1 MKIPLKWRIYLS
13 MVGLIIVTFL
23 ITGTATYF
31 NFKEQNEVYNKE
43 RVKRKAQAILSS
55 VHYYFQQEREGEYFP
70 FYTKNF
76 DEKIKEF
83 SDIHSIGINIFDL
96 NGILITASNI
106 EQFEKS
112 SIYKVVPEKIKE
124 ELSQG
129 EQLAVSD
136 RMEKDRDHLS
146 VFAYLKNLEG
156 QPIAVINV
164 PYSFDIETTRREA
177 YSFIS
182 SLAKVYTLMFVLALA
197 LGYYLSNYITKS
209 LRQLGARIKTLGVNK
224 KNEPIE
230 WQTNDVIGVL
240 IKEYNRMLKELEKSA
255 VMLAQSERESA
266 WREMAKQ
273 VAHEIKNPLTPM
285 QLSVQQ
291 IERAWND
298 QTEDFD
304 ERLKRFSKTMLI
316 QIETLSEIAS
326 AFSDF
331 AQLPKSKMVSIN
343 LVEVIGDVVEL
354 FRKEEGLII
363 NTTFNNIESA
373 YIKADKNEILRV
385 FNNLF
390 KNACQA
396 MDESISIEI
405 NVSLKEKDSSLLVAI
420 KDNGIGI
427 SDDQKANLFTP
438 SFTTKSTGM
447 GLGLS
452 MVKNIISGMGGD
464 IWFQSKQ
471 NQGTTFYLSFKK
483 EQSV

>member
-112 SIYKVVPEKIKE
+112 SIYKAVPEKIKE

-136 RMEKDRDHLS
+136 RTEKDRDHLS

-209 LRQLGARIKTLGVNK
+209 LRQLGARIKTLGVNLS
-224 KNEPIE
+224 
-230 WQTNDVIGVL
+230 L
-240 IKEYNRMLKELEKSA
+240 I
-255 VMLAQSERESA
+255 
-266 WREMAKQ
+266 
-273 VAHEIKNPLTPM
+273 HI
-285 QLSVQQ
+285 
-291 IERAWND
+291 
-298 QTEDFD
+298 
-304 ERLKRFSKTMLI
+304 
-316 QIETLSEIAS
+316 
-326 AFSDF
+326 
-331 AQLPKSKMVSIN
+331 
-343 LVEVIGDVVEL
+343 
-354 FRKEEGLII
+354 
-363 NTTFNNIESA
+363 
-373 YIKADKNEILRV
+373 
-385 FNNLF
+385 
-390 KNACQA
+390 
-396 MDESISIEI
+396 
-405 NVSLKEKDSSLLVAI
+405 
-420 KDNGIGI
+420 
-427 SDDQKANLFTP
+427 
-438 SFTTKSTGM
+438 
-447 GLGLS
+447 
-452 MVKNIISGMGGD
+452 
-464 IWFQSKQ
+464 
-471 NQGTTFYLSFKK
+471 
-483 EQSV
+483 